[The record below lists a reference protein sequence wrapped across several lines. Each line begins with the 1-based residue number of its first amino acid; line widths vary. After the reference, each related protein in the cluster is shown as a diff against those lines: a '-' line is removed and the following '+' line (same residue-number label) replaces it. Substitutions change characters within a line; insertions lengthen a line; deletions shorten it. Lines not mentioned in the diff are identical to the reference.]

1 MENGQNLENQQPSQI
16 ILSKI
21 SLNFVPKCGQN
32 IRIKPKSQSSALLRS
47 ARIVQRQHHLVRRC
61 LRKSKFQSQRQIADG
76 KAENKA
82 EVVRRALT
90 HFAEHQAVIDV
101 LEAEQ
106 DVKEGRVY
114 VYKDAESF
122 EKHLREMYD

>member
-1 MENGQNLENQQPSQI
+1 MTTLSVPINEKLE
-16 ILSKI
+16 
-21 SLNFVPKCGQN
+21 
-32 IRIKPKSQSSALLRS
+32 
-47 ARIVQRQHHLVRRC
+47 
-61 LRKSKFQSQRQIADG
+61 KFIASQIADG

-90 HFAEHQAVIDV
+90 HFAEHQAYMDI

-106 DVKEGRVY
+106 DIKEGRVY